1 MKQVLE
7 GQKIVVERVPE
18 KKKIALEQVLE
29 KQKYRK
35 TGKKS

>member
-1 MKQVLE
+1 MDIWIGKVKIQEAKILMK
-7 GQKIVVERVPE
+7 
-18 KKKIALEQVLE
+18 QVLE

>member
-1 MKQVLE
+1 MDIWIGKVKIQGAKILMK
-7 GQKIVVERVPE
+7 
-18 KKKIALEQVLE
+18 QVLE